1 MAAIMVTPAKIAE
14 ALGGYRVMKGHVR
27 SAGRLR
33 ERVHTGL
40 PYSAVEAL
48 AERLEATAAELAEVL
63 GVPART
69 LARRRGAGRLTAAE
83 SDRLVRLGRIAA
95 LAEEVL
101 GDRALGGY
109 ESRTGLSGGWS
120 RCGIWTR
127 ISAPAKSRPCCCASS
142 TASTADPRLASL
154 PPRAQRFRRRRG
166 SPGRRP
172 LEPPGNGDRLHLVEP
187 GPRCSRGVRPRRAVR
202 RSA

>member
-1 MAAIMVTPAKIAE
+1 MVTPARIAE
-14 ALGGYRVMKGHVR
+14 TLGGYRVMKGHVR

-48 AERLEATAAELAEVL
+48 AECLEATVAELGEVL

-101 GDRALGGY
+101 GDRAKAARWLRQPNRALGQLVPLRHLDTDLG
-109 ESRTGLSGGWS
+109 
-120 RCGIWTR
+120 TR
-127 ISAPAKSRPCCCASS
+127 
-142 TASTADPRLASL
+142 
-154 PPRAQRFRRRRG
+154 
-166 SPGRRP
+166 
-172 LEPPGNGDRLHLVEP
+172 EVEAVLL
-187 GPRCSRGVRPRRAVR
+187 RIEHGVY
-202 RSA
+202 S